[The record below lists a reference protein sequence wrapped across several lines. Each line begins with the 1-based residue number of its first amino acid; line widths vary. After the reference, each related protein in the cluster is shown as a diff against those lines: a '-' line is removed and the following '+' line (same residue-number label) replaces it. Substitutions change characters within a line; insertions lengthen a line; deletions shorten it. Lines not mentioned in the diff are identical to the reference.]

1 MSMSSDLPVK
11 EQVDL
16 VRRTVAQ
23 TLAGKIEWKETG
35 EAGTY
40 RSVRP
45 NAVAVLDRV
54 GTGVHSRV
62 RLRFSPP
69 GQVTFDTVIAQI
81 LTEGE
86 PFREEQ
92 DLDAQLELL
101 YARVDARSDRHRSSA
116 SLFLDDDD

>member
-1 MSMSSDLPVK
+1 MSNDLPLN
-11 EQVDL
+11 EQLDL

-45 NAVAVLDRV
+45 NAVAVLDRI
-54 GTGVHSRV
+54 GTGMHARV

-69 GQVTFDTVIAQI
+69 GQSAFDTIITQV

-92 DLDAQLELL
+92 DLDGQLELL
-101 YARVDARSDRHRSSA
+101 YARVDARSDRHRTSA